1 MPDTLIPA
9 RRPFR
14 STAFG
19 AFLSRLVHHRVGF
32 GAAIVILLI
41 TLAAVFAPLIAAHP
55 PNELQTGPRL
65 ATASGSHWF
74 GTDSLGRDLFSRLL
88 HGARISLLVGLL
100 SVSLSAVIGTLL
112 GVIAGYYSGWRDT
125 AIMRFMDVLFAF
137 PAILLALLTLA
148 VLGQSTRNVIIAI
161 TIVFIPGFARVA
173 RAPALSV
180 MTQPYI
186 EVLRCAGAGD
196 RRLILRHVVPNVL
209 APVLV
214 QFTVNLSYA
223 ILIEASLSYLGL
235 GIKPPNP
242 SWGNIIS
249 DGQQYLLVSPGQV
262 LYASA
267 ILAVTIGA
275 FNLLGDALRDITDPR
290 ERRSA

>member
-1 MPDTLIPA
+1 MPDTSTRT

-14 STAFG
+14 TTAFG
-19 AFLSRLVHHRVGF
+19 AFLLRLFRHRVGF
-32 GAAIVILLI
+32 AAAIVVLLI
-41 TLAAVFAPLIAAHP
+41 TLAAVFAPIIAQYP
-55 PNELQTGPRL
+55 PNDIDADARL
-65 ATASGSHWF
+65 ANPGGSHWF
-74 GTDSLGRDLFSRLL
+74 GADSLGRDLFSRLL
-88 HGARISLLVGLL
+88 YGARISLLVGLL

-112 GVIAGYYSGWRDT
+112 GVIAGYYSGWRDN
-125 AIMRFMDVLFAF
+125 AIMRFMDVLFAY
-137 PAILLALLTLA
+137 PAILLALLMIA
-148 VLGQSTRNVIIAI
+148 VLGQSTSNVIIAI

-186 EVLRCAGAGD
+186 EVLRCAGASD
-196 RRLILRHVVPNVL
+196 RRMILRHVVPNVL

-223 ILIEASLSYLGL
+223 ILIEASLSYLGV

-249 DGQQYLLVSPGQV
+249 DGQQFMLVSPGQV
-262 LYASA
+262 SFASA
-267 ILAVTIGA
+267 ILLITIGA

-290 ERRSA
+290 ERRSS